1 MMGEIRIQT
10 TLTEQDVKRTA
21 YYNVIFRN
29 VLMLVL
35 CWVPF
40 AGGLLCL
47 IFQDIVHV
55 HYLLCIAF
63 MLYPFIMMALLLR
76 RVRQLIAKRKESIG
90 QTFLMTF
97 DDEQITLHSEA
108 EQLELNWSQ
117 INEVRELPD
126 LLLCYTS
133 VRRMLYLPKRD
144 MTEDQIIEFR
154 SMIRNHLSYKKYR
167 LK

>member
-47 IFQDIVHV
+47 IFQDIVRV
-55 HYLLCIAF
+55 HYLLCIAS

-126 LLLCYTS
+126 LLLC
-133 VRRMLYLPKRD
+133 
-144 MTEDQIIEFR
+144 
-154 SMIRNHLSYKKYR
+154 
-167 LK
+167 